1 MKYQERRHLWKYVIK
16 NNICI
21 DIQLIIADQLITKKY
36 VYINNISCESTRSVN
51 SRPFCW
57 CYIQERVVR
66 DWQSEG
72 RNCVYLSVVV
82 SQHDNSKSKQDTFC
96 MICKIA

>member
-1 MKYQERRHLWKYVIK
+1 MHRYTINQSRSINHE
-16 NNICI
+16 
-21 DIQLIIADQLITKKY
+21 KY

-57 CYIQERVVR
+57 CEIQERVVR
-66 DWQSEG
+66 DWRSEG